1 MAATASVD
9 ADTEYLTR
17 QAMFTGYQYFS
28 LFTPTIYAAIVITRR
43 GRQAF
48 SINNALRATWV
59 GGLAGS
65 IYKRV
70 NILF

>member
-1 MAATASVD
+1 MTSTE
-9 ADTEYLTR
+9 ADTRYLTR

-28 LFTPTIYAAIVITRR
+28 LITPPVYATLVITRR

-59 GGLAGS
+59 GGLAGTS
-65 IYKRV
+65 VCKRV
-70 NILF
+70 NIFF

>member
-1 MAATASVD
+1 MAATASLD

-43 GRQAF
+43 GRQ
-48 SINNALRATWV
+48 WV

>member
-1 MAATASVD
+1 MSTSVE

-17 QAMFTGYQYFS
+17 QALFTGYQYFS
-28 LFTPTIYAAIVITRR
+28 LITPPIYAALAIARR

-59 GGLAGS
+59 GGLAGN
-65 IYKRV
+65 ICKKV
-70 NILF
+70 NMLF